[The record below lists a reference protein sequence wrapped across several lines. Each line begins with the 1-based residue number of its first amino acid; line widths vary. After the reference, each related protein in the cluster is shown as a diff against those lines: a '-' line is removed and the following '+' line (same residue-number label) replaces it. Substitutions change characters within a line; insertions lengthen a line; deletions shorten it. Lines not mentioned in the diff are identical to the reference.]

1 MTNKFFKAF
10 KFGAAR
16 GPKGVLGLEIRPD
29 GIAVA
34 YLSDKD
40 LRFKFLP
47 CNAAER
53 LSVLKAWLEEQGLEG
68 VHCNVV
74 LPPGQ
79 YKSYLLDKPQVD
91 DQELVDALSWRLND
105 MLEFDI
111 EDAVIDAFEFPDD
124 ALRGRPSQVNAV
136 VARKLAIKS
145 VVDLVTE
152 AELNLINID
161 IADLALRNILK
172 AVAEPSSSQAQALL
186 YLRKGGGVLAFTK
199 GATLYL
205 ARHFDFSIEAL
216 NNPAEQDNV
225 IQTLALEIQRSF
237 DYFESQLAQLPPQ
250 ELVVFGPNSSL
261 PLVNMLG
268 SSISAKVS
276 ALDTDALNAS
286 NDIACI
292 NCLLAIGAA
301 LREGD
306 S

>member
-1 MTNKFFKAF
+1 M
-10 KFGAAR
+10 
-16 GPKGVLGLEIRPD
+16 LGLEIRPD
-29 GIAVA
+29 GIAAA

-40 LRFKFLP
+40 LRYKFLP

-53 LSVLKAWLEEQGLEG
+53 LSVLRGWLEEQGLEG
-68 VHCNVV
+68 ARCNVV

-91 DQELVDALSWRLND
+91 DQEIVDALSWRLND

-124 ALRGRPSQVNAV
+124 ALRGRPQQVNAV

-145 VVDLVTE
+145 VVDLVND
-152 AELNLINID
+152 ADLKLLHID
-161 IADLALRNILK
+161 IADLALRNILHELSE
-172 AVAEPSSSQAQALL
+172 AGASQAQALL

-199 GATLYL
+199 NDTLYL

-216 NNPAEQDNV
+216 NDPAEQDNV
-225 IQTLALEIQRSF
+225 IQTLALEVQRSF

-250 ELVVFGPNSSL
+250 ALVVFGPNPSL

-268 SSISAKVS
+268 SSISAKVTP
-276 ALDTDALNAS
+276 LDVDALNADS
-286 NDIACI
+286 DIASI
-292 NCLLAIGAA
+292 NCLLAIGAV
-301 LREGD
+301 LRKGGA
-306 S
+306 